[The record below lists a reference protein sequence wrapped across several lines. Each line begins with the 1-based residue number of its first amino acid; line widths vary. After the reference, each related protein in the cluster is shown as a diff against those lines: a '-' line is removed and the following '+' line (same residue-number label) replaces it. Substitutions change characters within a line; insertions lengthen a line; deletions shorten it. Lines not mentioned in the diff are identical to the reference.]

1 MHWKDVAY
9 ALWYKIAAV
18 DKIEANSQDPKKQ
31 CQDFFQ
37 DWLQTNNGGQAGPK
51 TWETL
56 LNAIKKLE
64 ELTRAREKIM
74 TELGIGLNY
83 IAYIWLGYVNQL
95 FYIISIL
102 CI

>member
-9 ALWYKIAAV
+9 ALWYKIVAV

-37 DWLQTNNGGQAGPK
+37 DWLQTNNGGRAGPK

-56 LNAIKKLE
+56 LNAIKKVKQ
-64 ELTRAREKIM
+64 LTRAREEII
-74 TELGIGLNY
+74 TELGISK
-83 IAYIWLGYVNQL
+83 LG
-95 FYIISIL
+95 
-102 CI
+102 